1 MTSSTILAF
10 AAAFVLSAVLMP
22 LMIPYLKKLKFGQ
35 TVREEGPESHKVKTG
50 TPTMG
55 GIAIMIAIFI
65 AYLAFV
71 EKNIA
76 SAIIMIV
83 FAGFGAVGFIDDYI
97 KVVKKRNLGLRAWQK
112 LSGQLLFALI
122 LVFYQYM
129 FTDMGSSIYLPL
141 VDKYLDMGL
150 LYIPFAVIVVL
161 GIVNSVNLTDGLDG
175 LASGITSI
183 FLVFFIIVSLV
194 IGTRLQNVETLVSIA
209 SIIT

>member
-10 AAAFVLSAVLMP
+10 AASFVLSAVLMP

-55 GIAIMIAIFI
+55 GIAIIIAIFI

-76 SAIIMIV
+76 SVITMIV

-97 KVVKKRNLGLRAWQK
+97 KVVKKE
-112 LSGQLLFALI
+112 I
-122 LVFYQYM
+122 L
-129 FTDMGSSIYLPL
+129 D
-141 VDKYLDMGL
+141 
-150 LYIPFAVIVVL
+150 
-161 GIVNSVNLTDGLDG
+161 
-175 LASGITSI
+175 
-183 FLVFFIIVSLV
+183 
-194 IGTRLQNVETLVSIA
+194 
-209 SIIT
+209 